1 MAQGFGYTLASMGP
15 FAVGIVH
22 DWTGGWNAVG
32 WIFGVIG
39 LGAIIAGLGAG
50 RALYVQVESEKV

>member
-1 MAQGFGYTLASMGP
+1 
-15 FAVGIVH
+15 
-22 DWTGGWNAVG
+22 VG

-50 RALYVQVESEKV
+50 RALYVQVVSEKI